1 MKRVCLY
8 ISVFTFILT
17 LTSCEENEK
26 ISTDL
31 IIVPAT
37 ASSTGEAEVKLS
49 EISFKEDTL
58 DFGTI
63 AAGKIIA
70 HSFEFTNTGSG
81 PLLITNV
88 HTPCGCTAAKNWPK
102 EVIPPGGNGVIDVEF
117 NSADRQGHQIKT
129 IEIITNSRPSISHV
143 ILTGDVIGP
152 DFTLEDI

>member
-49 EISFKEDTL
+49 EISFK
-58 DFGTI
+58 G
-63 AAGKIIA
+63 
-70 HSFEFTNTGSG
+70 
-81 PLLITNV
+81 
-88 HTPCGCTAAKNWPK
+88 
-102 EVIPPGGNGVIDVEF
+102 
-117 NSADRQGHQIKT
+117 
-129 IEIITNSRPSISHV
+129 
-143 ILTGDVIGP
+143 
-152 DFTLEDI
+152 